1 MPLMKPRD
9 RGGQDSM
16 ASAAPA
22 GHSAP
27 IPMPSSARKK
37 NKNAKVGEKPAMKL
51 QSEYQRME
59 IISGVF
65 RPIRSAIQPAAVAP
79 TKRSHKVIVNTT
91 VTAVKGTS
99 NSLAIGTMIS
109 RKIVK
114 SNASSVQPSQAA
126 IHAFHCSLLGSF
138 HQGISEEELSVIDM
152 ACSVCWLPVAQKEI
166 GGRLESGTQRWEDER
181 EWRA

>member
-1 MPLMKPRD
+1 MPLMNPRD
-9 RGGQDSM
+9 RAGQDSI

-37 NKNAKVGEKPAMKL
+37 NRKAKLGEKPAMKL

-59 IISGVF
+59 IISGAL
-65 RPIRSAIQPAAVAP
+65 RPIRSAIQPAEVAP
-79 TKRSHKVIVNTT
+79 TRRIHSVIVNTA

-109 RKIVK
+109 RKMVK
-114 SNASSVQPSQAA
+114 SKASRVQQSQAA
-126 IHAFHCSLLGSF
+126 I
-138 HQGISEEELSVIDM
+138 
-152 ACSVCWLPVAQKEI
+152 
-166 GGRLESGTQRWEDER
+166 
-181 EWRA
+181 

>member
-1 MPLMKPRD
+1 MPLMKPRE
-9 RGGQDSM
+9 RAGQDSI

-37 NKNAKVGEKPAMKL
+37 NKNAKLGEKPAMKL

-59 IISGVF
+59 IISGAF

-79 TKRSHKVIVNTT
+79 TKRVHSVMANTAA
-91 VTAVKGTS
+91 TAVKGTS

-109 RKIVK
+109 RKMVK
-114 SNASSVQPSQAA
+114 SKAPRVQPSQAA
-126 IHAFHCSLLGSF
+126 I
-138 HQGISEEELSVIDM
+138 
-152 ACSVCWLPVAQKEI
+152 
-166 GGRLESGTQRWEDER
+166 
-181 EWRA
+181 

>member
-1 MPLMKPRD
+1 MPLMKPRE
-9 RGGQDSM
+9 RVGHDSM

-37 NKNAKVGEKPAMKL
+37 NKNAKVGEKPAIKL

-59 IISGVF
+59 IISGAL

-79 TKRSHKVIVNTT
+79 TRRIHRVMVNTA
-91 VTAVKGTS
+91 VTAVSGTS
-99 NSLAIGTMIS
+99 NSLAIGTMMR

-126 IHAFHCSLLGSF
+126 IQAFH
-138 HQGISEEELSVIDM
+138 
-152 ACSVCWLPVAQKEI
+152 
-166 GGRLESGTQRWEDER
+166 
-181 EWRA
+181 